1 MQRCYFLQIAGFHL
15 LVRFLNLDTIEQ
27 RVMIVDFEVNYYH
40 FFVKKEIKP
49 DFILEIKKSL
59 NKKKFLE
66 VDKVLNKIVLIHKG
80 INQGIE
86 RQFVILNSIR
96 IDIAMRT
103 ILQELL
109 LNNGF
114 FLHCSANLVNNK
126 VILFLADKGG
136 GKSTI
141 SKLLHNTYP
150 SITDDLG
157 IVKYV
162 DRKFFFYQT
171 PFPDKDKIP
180 QKTKKKYIIRAIC
193 FISKGGEFSYTQ
205 SINKLENV
213 IKLTKQVWVKNYQ
226 NTKIM
231 QLILNLVNQNNRF
244 YFLNNNL
251 DKQSLLKFICNYV
264 LEGSR
269 RSNYEA
275 TLLNVDCKLY

>member
-1 MQRCYFLQIAGFHL
+1 
-15 LVRFLNLDTIEQ
+15 
-27 RVMIVDFEVNYYH
+27 MIVDFEVNYYH